1 MSDIVDL
8 KKKCK
13 AAGIDT
19 AGKSEAQLKKALAAA
34 AAPAAAPA
42 AAGIDFEA
50 LGAALAK
57 VYAEH
62 FSSLTPSA
70 PAEEE
75 EEGEDEEEEEE
86 EKPAKKGKAEKKEE
100 PAKKGKASKKDE
112 DEEEEEEEDG
122 DDLEIDLEE
131 IAEMDLKGLQSIAK
145 KLNDEAEAGIDA
157 KEKNVE
163 KLRKAVVKA
172 CEALGEDEEED
183 EEEDEDEEEEEE
195 KPAPKKKSK
204 KLAGQKRVSARF
216 IGE

>member
-19 AGKSEAQLKKALAAA
+19 AGKSEAQLKKALAA
-34 AAPAAAPA
+34 AAAPA

-75 EEGEDEEEEEE
+75 EEDEDEEEEEE

-112 DEEEEEEEDG
+112 DEEEEEDG

-131 IAEMDLKGLQSIAK
+131 IAEMDLKGLQGIAK

-183 EEEDEDEEEEEE
+183 EEEEDEEEEE